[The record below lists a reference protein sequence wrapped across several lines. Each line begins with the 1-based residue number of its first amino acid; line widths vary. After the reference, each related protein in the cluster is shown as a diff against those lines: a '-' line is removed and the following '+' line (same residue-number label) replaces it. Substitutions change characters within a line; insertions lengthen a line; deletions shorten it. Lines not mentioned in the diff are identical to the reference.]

1 MSKKT
6 LTADSSKVKE
16 PSMLFALLKLGLRA
30 TWFVVEVVL
39 VFVLASYLASV
50 ILNATLLT
58 TNLAYASLVYM
69 GTMFIVAMIAGR
81 AGYNFLAGAL
91 FKVKKSF
98 LNVRDL
104 TIIKYHNKQK

>member
-1 MSKKT
+1 MSMKT
-6 LTADSSKVKE
+6 LTADSKTKE
-16 PSMLFALLKLGLRA
+16 PSMLFALLKLGLRT

-58 TNLAYASLVYM
+58 TNLTYASLVYM